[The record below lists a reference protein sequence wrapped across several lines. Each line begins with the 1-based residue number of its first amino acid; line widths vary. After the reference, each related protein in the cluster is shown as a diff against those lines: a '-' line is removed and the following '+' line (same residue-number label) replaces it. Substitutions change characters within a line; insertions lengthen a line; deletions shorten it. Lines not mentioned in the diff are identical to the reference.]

1 MIFKGSGTAII
12 TPFDN
17 EGVNFQTFK
26 RLLDYQLE
34 NGTDAIIVLGTTGE
48 PATMNEKE
56 KNEVLEFAVNHINGR
71 IPVIAGIGTNNT
83 ASSIYNAKQAA
94 SLGVDGLLA
103 VTPYYNKCT
112 QKGLINHFFAIA
124 DSINTPVILYNVPSR
139 TGVNILPETYAALC
153 EHQNIV
159 ATKEACGN
167 IEQIATTAAMIQD
180 KMDIYSGDDGAIVP
194 ILALGGIGVI
204 SVASNTVPNIVSN
217 ICKSF
222 FDGNIQAS
230 RELQFKLLPLVK
242 ALFSEVNPIPV
253 KAAMNILGF
262 DCGVPR
268 LPLTEME
275 NQTVLLSEL
284 KKIIPNLNN

>member
-26 RLLDYQLE
+26 MLLDYQLE
-34 NGTDAIIVLGTTGE
+34 NGTD
-48 PATMNEKE
+48 
-56 KNEVLEFAVNHINGR
+56 
-71 IPVIAGIGTNNT
+71 
-83 ASSIYNAKQAA
+83 A

>member
-12 TPFDN
+12 TPFYN
-17 EGVNFQTFK
+17 EGVNFHTFR
-26 RLLDYQLE
+26 RLLDYQIE
-34 NGTDAIIVLGTTGE
+34 NGTNAVIVLGTTGE
-48 PATMNEKE
+48 PATMSEKE
-56 KNEVLEFAVNHINGR
+56 KNDVLEFAVNHINGR
-71 IPVIAGIGTNNT
+71 IPIIAGIGTNST
-83 ASSIYNAKQAA
+83 ASSVYNAKQAA
-94 SLGVDGLLA
+94 SLGVDGLLV

-112 QKGLINHFFAIA
+112 QKGLVNHFFAIA
-124 DSINTPVILYNVPSR
+124 DSTDMPIILYNVPSR
-139 TGVNILPETYAALC
+139 TGVNILPDTYAALC
-153 EHQNIV
+153 GHQNIV

-167 IEQIATTAAMIQD
+167 IEQIATTAAMVQG
-180 KMDIYSGDDGAIVP
+180 KMDIYSGDDAIIVP
-194 ILALGGIGVI
+194 VLALGGIGII
-204 SVASNTVPNIVSN
+204 SVASNAVPNIVSN

-230 RELQFKLLPLVK
+230 RELQFKLIPLIK

-275 NQTVLLSEL
+275 NQTVLLSAL